1 MTPEFNSN
9 HMQIVSLQIT
19 KALLII
25 AILLFAVSCGKDDV
39 KPVKS
44 RDIKFE
50 VTGNFSGTMD
60 ATFITA
66 NGGATNE
73 SISSLPWTK
82 SITYQSSVSGTTI
95 TIGGGG
101 GVSGQTLKVKVFAGG
116 SVVSETSGVANSS
129 GVVVVAPPTYIF

>member
-9 HMQIVSLQIT
+9 HMQIVRLQT
-19 KALLII
+19 TEALLII

-50 VTGNFSGTMD
+50 VTGNFSGTME

-73 SISSLPWTK
+73 SIPSLPWTK

-101 GVSGQTLKVKVFAGG
+101 GISGQTLKVKVFAGN

-129 GVVVVAPPTYIF
+129 GIVVVASPTYIF

>member
-1 MTPEFNSN
+1 
-9 HMQIVSLQIT
+9 MQIVSLQTT

-25 AILLFAVSCGKDDV
+25 AILLFAVSCGKDDA
-39 KPVKS
+39 KPVKI

-101 GVSGQTLKVKVFAGG
+101 GVAGQTLKVKVSAGG
-116 SVVSETSGVANSS
+116 SVVSETPGVANSS
-129 GVVVVAPPTYIF
+129 GVVVVASPTYIF